1 MYTSAVIPRI
11 YNFLKRA
18 LGHDMSDEAR
28 REVEIAAG
36 LLSPIVPQMTQSFS
50 DFRGREAVKALREVE
65 KEREAGD
72 IESLLVALAA
82 ARVEIE
88 RLETEVTCLKLDKDE
103 NLPAAAIAAVR
114 DMLIEQNVPG
124 AAFID
129 DHVANVIVQRN
140 HAHKAFEEARTMLRD
155 KWVTHSAAEDLEK
168 EAAIS
173 RLEHRLLEVGFGKP
187 T

>member
-1 MYTSAVIPRI
+1 MYTSAVIPRV

-18 LGHDMSDEAR
+18 LGHDMSDQAR

-36 LLSPIVPQMTQSFS
+36 LLSPVVPMMTDSFS
-50 DFRGREAVKALREVE
+50 RYRGAEAVKALREAE
-65 KEREAGD
+65 KEREAAD
-72 IESLLVALAA
+72 VETLLVALAD
-82 ARVEIE
+82 ARAQIE

-114 DMLIEQNVPG
+114 EMLVEQGVPG

-140 HAHKAFEEARTMLRD
+140 HAHKAFEDARAMLRE

-173 RLEHRLLEVGFGKP
+173 HLEHRLLEVGFGKP

>member
-28 REVEIAAG
+28 HEVEIAAG
-36 LLSPIVPQMTQSFS
+36 LLKPIVPMMVKTFS
-50 DFRGREAVKALREVE
+50 DYRGREAVKALREAE

-72 IESLLVALAA
+72 IETLLVALAD
-82 ARVEIE
+82 ARVEME
-88 RLETEVTCLKLDKDE
+88 RLESEVMCLKLDKDE

-114 DMLIEQNVPG
+114 EMLVEQGVPG

-140 HAHKAFEEARTMLRD
+140 HAHKAFEDARQMLRD
-155 KWVTHSAAEDLEK
+155 KWVTQSAAEDLEK

-173 RLEHRLLEVGFGKP
+173 HLEHRLLEVGFGKS